1 MEICDERIHAAKFT
15 RRMDE
20 YRRFSHVRARS
31 LQWLLMRREEI
42 FDRADGCSSHSNT
55 APGAGRKKRTLG
67 VARYLIEL
75 TVNGV
80 INDSIGRNGLEGPQA
95 DMQRHVGCPDSV
107 RLQ

>member
-55 APGAGRKKRTLG
+55 APGAGRKKRSLG

-75 TVNGV
+75 AVNCV
-80 INDSIGRNGLEGPQA
+80 INDSVSCNGLKGTQS
-95 DMQRHVGCPDSV
+95 DVQRDISCQDTF

>member
-42 FDRADGCSSHSNT
+42 FDVRTVVVPT
-55 APGAGRKKRTLG
+55 AIRRPVRGGKSARWVSPG
-67 VARYLIEL
+67 I
-75 TVNGV
+75 
-80 INDSIGRNGLEGPQA
+80 
-95 DMQRHVGCPDSV
+95 
-107 RLQ
+107 